1 MPVSS
6 RGEITD
12 GDHDA
17 AAPVGEKAAH
27 TQEGAE
33 GGDSKPPVF
42 PHIYGPINPEAVV
55 GELAVT
61 RSEDG
66 KFLSI
71 EGLC

>member
-1 MPVSS
+1 MN
-6 RGEITD
+6 
-12 GDHDA
+12 HDA

-27 TQEGAE
+27 TQEEAE
-33 GGDSKPPVF
+33 GGDNKPAVF
-42 PHIYGPINPEAVV
+42 PHIYGPIDPGAVV
-55 GELAVT
+55 GELVVT